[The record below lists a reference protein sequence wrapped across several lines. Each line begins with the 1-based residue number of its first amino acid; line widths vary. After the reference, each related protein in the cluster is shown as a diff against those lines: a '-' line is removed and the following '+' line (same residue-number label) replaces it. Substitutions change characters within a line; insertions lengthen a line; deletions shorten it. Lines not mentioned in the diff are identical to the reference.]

1 MLFCT
6 FAKLGDELMI
16 EEGAYR
22 YVSWPSWPMLLLS
35 VPCRLTLDSLLQK
48 PETSMARFQR
58 KAHHMILVVGGEG
71 DGCNLQRRH
80 PAVGAHDA
88 VPSAAA
94 GVAGVPARRVV
105 PPLLHQTPQRV
116 NCPKNISPRIS
127 REPSSFCFSPVVSA
141 ERSTHRPLRWSRRT
155 PSALSP
161 PAATAAPPRA
171 APSSPLRARARE
183 VGEDEE
189 LREEAD

>member
-1 MLFCT
+1 MLFWT

-88 VPSAAA
+88 GPSAAA
-94 GVAGVPARRVV
+94 GVAGVPAQRVV
-105 PPLLHQTPQRV
+105 
-116 NCPKNISPRIS
+116 
-127 REPSSFCFSPVVSA
+127 
-141 ERSTHRPLRWSRRT
+141 RPLALQPLERRSCTHACPRRRSST
-155 PSALSP
+155 PATKTKRFFSGQED
-161 PAATAAPPRA
+161 PAW
-171 APSSPLRARARE
+171 L
-183 VGEDEE
+183 
-189 LREEAD
+189 